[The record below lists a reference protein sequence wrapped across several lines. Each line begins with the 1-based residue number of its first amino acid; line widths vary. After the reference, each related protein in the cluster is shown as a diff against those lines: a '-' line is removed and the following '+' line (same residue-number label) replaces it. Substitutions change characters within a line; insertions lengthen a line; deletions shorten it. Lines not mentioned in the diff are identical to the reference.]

1 MFEFYHAFDA
11 SQLLLVL
18 VMFIVDI
25 HMKRVLSIFICSIFL
40 SSLGIVFPSQ
50 ALASTPA
57 KLVYAGWMP
66 YWKKASGTP
75 EAIAHIGTFAEL
87 SPFAYEMEDDGTIGD
102 SMKLAAAPWTDLI
115 PVAKAN
121 NVKIIPS
128 ILWIH
133 GDAIYAT
140 LSATSSRRIHEDD
153 IVSTVTRNDFDG
165 IDIDYE
171 NKLLSTK
178 YYFSKFIKELSVK
191 LHAHKKLLVC
201 TIEARTPASSLFRVM
216 PAKIEHVNDY
226 VVINKYCDEVRIMTY
241 DQTTADIKLND
252 SKGTRELYAPV
263 ADTDW
268 VKKVIKEAMKTISK
282 KKIML
287 GVATYGYEYSVDM
300 STATSTYSRIG
311 AVNDAY
317 ARSLALSQGVNLGD
331 SHNAAGERSFNY
343 TKDGVTRYVSWSDA
357 NAVAE
362 KVKLAKKLGIKG
374 VAIFKI
380 DGGADPAIWD
390 VLK

>member
-1 MFEFYHAFDA
+1 
-11 SQLLLVL
+11 
-18 VMFIVDI
+18 
-25 HMKRVLSIFICSIFL
+25 MKRTLLTIIFCLFL
-40 SSLGIVFPSQ
+40 ASPLV

-75 EAIAHIGTFAEL
+75 EAIAHIATFSEL

-102 SMKLAAAPWTDLI
+102 SMKLAAAPWTDLM

-133 GDAIYAT
+133 GNAIYAT
-140 LSATSSRRIHEDD
+140 LSATSSRLNHEDD
-153 IVSTVTRNDFDG
+153 IVSMVNRNDFAG

-171 NKLLSTK
+171 NKLLATK

-191 LHAHKKLLVC
+191 LHAHKKIFVC
-201 TIEARTPASSLFRVM
+201 TIEARTPPSSLFRVL

-226 VVINKYCDEVRIMTY
+226 VIINKYCDEVRIMTY

-311 AVNDAY
+311 AVSDAY
-317 ARSLALSQGVNLGD
+317 ARALAQSQGVNLSG
-331 SHNAAGERSFNY
+331 SHNAAGELSFNY
-343 TKDGVTRYVSWSDA
+343 SKDGVTRYVSWSDA